1 MYVPAKIIKD
11 KKDREIILRNAEE
24 DDAEKLI
31 DYLKITAA
39 ETPFLIR
46 EPDEITLSIKQ
57 EQEFIKTKKESK
69 NELLLI
75 AEIGGKQIGNIVAW
89 GLEKQCWK

>member
-57 EQEFIKTKKESK
+57 EQEFIKTI
-69 NELLLI
+69 NETIKYSLNKSTI
-75 AEIGGKQIGNIVAW
+75 ETIKSYRIF
-89 GLEKQCWK
+89 

>member
-1 MYVPAKIIKD
+1 MYNYGKTNRNFVEVIITMIVHSKIIKD
-11 KKDREIILRNAEE
+11 KKGREIILRNAVE

-31 DYLKITAA
+31 DHLKITAA

-57 EQEFIKTKKESK
+57 E
-69 NELLLI
+69 
-75 AEIGGKQIGNIVAW
+75 
-89 GLEKQCWK
+89 

>member
-1 MYVPAKIIKD
+1 MIVHSKIIKD
-11 KKDREIILRNAEE
+11 KKGREIILRNAVE

-31 DYLKITAA
+31 DHLKITAA

-57 EQEFIKTKKESK
+57 E
-69 NELLLI
+69 
-75 AEIGGKQIGNIVAW
+75 
-89 GLEKQCWK
+89 

>member
-1 MYVPAKIIKD
+1 MYNYGKTNRNFVEVIITMIVHSKIIKD
-11 KKDREIILRNAEE
+11 KKGREIILRNAVE

-57 EQEFIKTKKESK
+57 E
-69 NELLLI
+69 
-75 AEIGGKQIGNIVAW
+75 
-89 GLEKQCWK
+89 